1 MSWIEINPPK
11 LHLSTVTVL
20 NRRCNGCCDG
30 PLLSERTV
38 PYQLSS
44 TIDLILQTVPAVAT
58 YPVTLIPPG
67 NWKLKALAYL
77 KELRPETPLIYSYHI
92 VHYGSPVPT
101 LSCWLS
107 TRCTLVL
114 RVTGLASAMLTLLGG
129 ETDVFIAKVVSE
141 LLKCRKSCLM

>member
-20 NRRCNGCCDG
+20 KRRCNGCCDE

-44 TIDLILQTVPAVAT
+44 TIDFILQTVPAVAT

-77 KELRPETPLIYSYHI
+77 IELRPETRLGYSYHI
-92 VHYGSPVPT
+92 IHYGIPVHT
-101 LSCWLS
+101 LSCWFY
-107 TRCTLVL
+107 TRCSLVL
-114 RVTGLASAMLTLLGG
+114 RVTELASVMLTLLGE
-129 ETDVFIAKVVSE
+129 ETDFVIAKVVSE
-141 LLKCRKSCLM
+141 LFKCKKYF